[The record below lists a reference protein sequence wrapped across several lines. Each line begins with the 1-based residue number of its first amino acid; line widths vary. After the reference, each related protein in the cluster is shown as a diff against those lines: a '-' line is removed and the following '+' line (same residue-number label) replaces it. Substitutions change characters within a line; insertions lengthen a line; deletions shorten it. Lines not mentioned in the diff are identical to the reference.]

1 MAIRLTKIV
10 ATLGP
15 ASGSKTVI
23 RNLIAKGV
31 DIFRLNLSHGDHETV
46 RKWIHWIREVEKER
60 HTFIGILLDLQG
72 PKIRVGKFEQGSILL
87 KRGQRIIFT
96 TEKKMGDSSL
106 VPVQYLRFHKEVGV
120 GNRIYLDDGKLSGV
134 VKNISGQRVEVE
146 ILVGGTLSDHKGLNL
161 PDASLSADP
170 ITAKDKKDLKFGI
183 QEGVDMVALSFV
195 GSAKDIQR
203 LRGMILKEGG
213 KGVEVIA
220 KIERK
225 QAVENL
231 EEIVQAADGIM
242 VARGDLGI
250 EISLTEVPVVQ
261 QRILREG
268 AKHSK
273 PVIVATQM
281 LESMIENP
289 RPTRAEVSDVAS
301 AVMDCADAIML
312 SGETAVGKHA
322 TDAVGVMVETA
333 LTTEAYMAESKMIE
347 PWNRFF
353 KEDPSINAG
362 ITYSAN
368 RMVEL
373 LHAKAMIIFTLSG
386 GTAKMVASPKPMV
399 PIFSFTS
406 SLQRARLLNL
416 VRGAVP
422 FLVEEDRHL
431 LLHIEE
437 LITMLKNKRLVKK
450 GDRVVITTGIPV
462 NIPNWTNVIRV
473 EEVP

>member
-1 MAIRLTKIV
+1 
-10 ATLGP
+10 
-15 ASGSKTVI
+15 
-23 RNLIAKGV
+23 
-31 DIFRLNLSHGDHETV
+31 
-46 RKWIHWIREVEKER
+46 
-60 HTFIGILLDLQG
+60 
-72 PKIRVGKFEQGSILL
+72 
-87 KRGQRIIFT
+87 
-96 TEKKMGDSSL
+96 
-106 VPVQYLRFHKEVGV
+106 
-120 GNRIYLDDGKLSGV
+120 
-134 VKNISGQRVEVE
+134 
-146 ILVGGTLSDHKGLNL
+146 
-161 PDASLSADP
+161 
-170 ITAKDKKDLKFGI
+170 
-183 QEGVDMVALSFV
+183 MVALSFV

-203 LRGMILKEGG
+203 LRGLILKEGG

-250 EISLTEVPVVQ
+250 EISLTEVPVIQ

-301 AVMDCADAIML
+301 AVMDCADAIMV

-347 PWNRFF
+347 PWTRFF

>member
-31 DIFRLNLSHGDHETV
+31 NIFRLNLSHGDHETV

-146 ILVGGTLSDHKGLNL
+146 ILVGGTSDHKGLNL

-203 LRGMILKEGG
+203 LRGLILKEGG
-213 KGVEVIA
+213 KEVEVIA

-406 SLQRARLLNL
+406 SLQRARLLNG

-431 LLHIEE
+431 LLHLEE